1 MFERLISS
9 APAAAMARDV
19 GELPSRGEQP
29 SGLISLA
36 QRVRNPRAG
45 QDKKIDKKVKAGGK
59 R

>member
-1 MFERLISS
+1 
-9 APAAAMARDV
+9 MARDV
-19 GELPSRGEQP
+19 GELPSRWEPP

-36 QRVRNPRAG
+36 QRGRNPRAG